1 MQSAGPFKTPAI
13 ESRIETFT
21 SGTNL
26 KDNSSEY
33 VCFYFVV
40 FALSSRLVSSEG
52 MCHRFEMFAC
62 HASVLFGR
70 ILLKLAVEY
79 SADREG

>member
-1 MQSAGPFKTPAI
+1 MQPAGALKTAAI
-13 ESRIETFT
+13 ESRVETFT

-33 VCFYFVV
+33 VCFYVV
-40 FALSSRLVSSEG
+40 VLTLSSRLVSSEG
-52 MCHRFEMFAC
+52 VCDRFEMFAC

-70 ILLKLAVEY
+70 ILLNLAVEY
-79 SADREG
+79 SGGREG